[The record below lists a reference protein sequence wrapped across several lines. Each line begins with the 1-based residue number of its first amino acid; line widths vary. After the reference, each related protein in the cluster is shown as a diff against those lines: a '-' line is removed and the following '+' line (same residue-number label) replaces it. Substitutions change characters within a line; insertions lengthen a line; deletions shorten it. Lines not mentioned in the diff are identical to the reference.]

1 MTKLRTLT
9 RPRIED
15 FGISERDLATTP
27 RPWLVRY
34 RPHNLIALLIG
45 VMSVLYVVMLDAGSS
60 VSGAAFF
67 SVILVAAW
75 AIVLVPVFICLL
87 CASEEVERRFLC
99 RRYPLFEACLGYR
112 EAFDEYRRRQR
123 QQKQCRADPEWWAG
137 LSSAAYRF
145 EVERRLNRL
154 GAALGRPKSRETAG
168 YDFEADGPNG
178 RVLIRCEPGD
188 RPVKIGV
195 GRELVSCLAETGA
208 HRAVVVTAAGSS
220 AALAGFVSRW
230 PLEVV
235 DPETLRC
242 QALGSWEVASP

>member
-1 MTKLRTLT
+1 MTEPRTLT

-15 FGISERDLATTP
+15 FGISERDLAITP

-34 RPHNLIALLIG
+34 RPQNLIALLIG
-45 VMSVLYVVMLDAGSS
+45 VILVFYVLILDAGSS
-60 VSGAAFF
+60 VGAAAFF
-67 SVILVAAW
+67 SVILVGAW

-87 CASEEVERRFLC
+87 CASEEVERRLLC

-112 EAFDEYRRRQR
+112 EALDEYRSRRRQH
-123 QQKQCRADPEWWAG
+123 QQCRTDPGWWAG
-137 LSSAAYRF
+137 LSPAAFRF

-154 GAALGRPKSRETAG
+154 GADLDRPKIREAAG
-168 YDFEADGPNG
+168 YDFEANGPKG

-208 HRAVVVTAAGSS
+208 DRAVVVTAAGSS
-220 AALAGFVSRW
+220 AALSGFLKDR
-230 PLEVV
+230 PLEMV
-235 DPETLRC
+235 DPIHL
-242 QALGSWEVASP
+242 SV

>member
-1 MTKLRTLT
+1 MTELRTLT
-9 RPRIED
+9 RPGIED

-60 VSGAAFF
+60 VSGAAFV
-67 SVILVAAW
+67 SVILVVAW

-87 CASEEVERRFLC
+87 CASEAIERRLLC

-112 EAFDEYRRRQR
+112 EALDEYRRGRR
-123 QQKQCRADPEWWAG
+123 QQEQSDADPEWWAG

-145 EVERRLNRL
+145 EVERRLNRFS
-154 GAALGRPKSRETAG
+154 AALARPKSREAAG
-168 YDFEADGPNG
+168 YDFETDGPNG
-178 RVLIRCEPGD
+178 RILIRCEPGD
-188 RPVKIGV
+188 RSVTIGV
-195 GRELVSCLAETGA
+195 GRELVSCLTETGA
-208 HRAVVVTAAGSS
+208 DRAVIVTAVGSS
-220 AALAGFVSRW
+220 AALAGFLSGW

-235 DPETLRC
+235 DPVHL
-242 QALGSWEVASP
+242 SV